1 MAHNIGQMFYFG
13 ERPWH
18 KLGEKLNQPATLEE
32 ALKAGGLDWEVGLDF
47 LMGVPYSVVST
58 CSLRQRAVMAAP

>member
-18 KLGEKLNQPATLEE
+18 TLGTELARPANVLE
-32 ALKAGGLDWEVGLDF
+32 ALAAAGDRIKSIALELIR
-47 LMGVPYSVVST
+47 SN
-58 CSLRQRAVMAAP
+58 AAFV